1 MTDEEFEQ
9 LYLHRSKR
17 LVGQLYLVTGD
28 LHEAQDVVQEAFV
41 RAWSRRRK
49 LDRDGAPET
58 WIRTTA
64 WRLAISRWRRRRRAL
79 DAWTRLGGEPQRAA
93 VQPGPETV
101 ALAQSLRRLPPR
113 QRQAVFL
120 FYLCDLSVAQIAAE
134 TGTSTGSVKT
144 HLSRGRAALAPH
156 LTAMEAADD

>member
-1 MTDEEFEQ
+1 M
-9 LYLHRSKR
+9 
-17 LVGQLYLVTGD
+17 
-28 LHEAQDVVQEAFV
+28 
-41 RAWSRRRK
+41 
-49 LDRDGAPET
+49 
-58 WIRTTA
+58 
-64 WRLAISRWRRRRRAL
+64 
-79 DAWTRLGGEPQRAA
+79 
-93 VQPGPETV
+93 